1 MQGFCCSG
9 IRGSGKISLWYAM
22 RVNRDK
28 EKLLVTCVQQH
39 RKRGSGAD
47 RNDRVDHWHFDC
59 GSACLVDLPQNKEEN
74 AAAGEYAGDTGA
86 PPRAH
91 LERQGEKNGLFQKN
105 VICGFDR

>member
-28 EKLLVTCVQQH
+28 EKLLFTCVQQH

-86 PPRAH
+86 P
-91 LERQGEKNGLFQKN
+91 
-105 VICGFDR
+105 VCGKAFIGR

>member
-1 MQGFCCSG
+1 
-9 IRGSGKISLWYAM
+9 M

-59 GSACLVDLPQNKEEN
+59 GSACQWIYRKIKRKMRQLAD
-74 AAAGEYAGDTGA
+74 YAGDTGA
-86 PPRAH
+86 P
-91 LERQGEKNGLFQKN
+91 
-105 VICGFDR
+105 VCGKAFIGR